1 LLSPIINII
10 IKRQNTS
17 YKTKL
22 FRKSL
27 LKLLLTAK
35 YFRYLQIF
43 EIYLYLCKKRQ
54 YFAFLMEDFIAIA
67 NRIKE
72 RREQLSYT
80 QADLA
85 EITGISQRTIRS
97 IEKGEGSTSIFYW
110 YKILDALGLEMKI
123 QFKPISDETRK
134 GFIQ

>member
-1 LLSPIINII
+1 LH
-10 IKRQNTS
+10 
-17 YKTKL
+17 
-22 FRKSL
+22 
-27 LKLLLTAK
+27 
-35 YFRYLQIF
+35 
-43 EIYLYLCKKRQ
+43 LYKKRQ
-54 YFAFLMEDFIAIA
+54 YFAFIMEGFIAIA

-123 QFKPISDETRK
+123 QFKPMSDETRK